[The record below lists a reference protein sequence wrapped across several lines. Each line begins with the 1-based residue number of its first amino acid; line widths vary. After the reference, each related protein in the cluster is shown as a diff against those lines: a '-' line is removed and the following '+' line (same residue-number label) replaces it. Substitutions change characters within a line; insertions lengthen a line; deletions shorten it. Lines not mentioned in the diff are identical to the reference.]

1 MFAYI
6 KLRFYICF
14 VWFYK
19 YKYINLL
26 LLNDKYDV
34 NLFVL

>member
-6 KLRFYICF
+6 KLRFYIYS